1 MTDLILSGNNDLGVS
16 SLDIAGMLE
25 SFHPHVRKSIE
36 RLARRQVI
44 QLPPMRKVKDY
55 QSLSPNNSTSAY
67 FFAGEQGKRDSI
79 IVVAQLSPEFTA
91 RLVDRWQE
99 LESQQ
104 LPKVPQTMHEALRLA
119 ADALEQNAHL
129 SLVARQQGD
138 RIKSLQNL
146 FEAGVTPF
154 EFAKRLNGV
163 NCQEVYS
170 TLKGRGWL
178 YRDASGGWRVSS
190 TARDLY
196 LTERSGRRERASG
209 QVMIT
214 ATPVLLKR
222 GAALLHKLYLHEQL
236 PMKKSWDGIFT
247 HPKTG
252 SDDQ

>member
-1 MTDLILSGNNDLGVS
+1 MTDLMLSSNDEMTMS
-16 SLDIAGMLE
+16 SREISALVN
-25 SFHPHVRKSIE
+25 SRHVDVCRTIE
-36 RLARRQVI
+36 RLMGKATISEYAPTAYTHEQND
-44 QLPPMRKVKDY
+44 QQYHEYKV
-55 QSLSPNNSTSAY
+55 
-67 FFAGEQGKRDSI
+67 GKRDSYVI
-79 IVVAQLSPEFTA
+79 VAQLSPEFTA

-104 LPKVPQTMHEALRLA
+104 APKIPQTMHEALRLA
-119 ADALEQNAHL
+119 ADALEKNAHL

-163 NCQEVYS
+163 NCQEVYA

-178 YRDASGGWRVSS
+178 YRDASSGWRVSS

-196 LTERSGRRERASG
+196 LTERSGRRERTSG

-236 PMKKSWDGIFT
+236 PMKKTWDGTFT

-252 SDDQ
+252 SDVQ